1 MKRLQYA
8 DKAKVR
14 NDMKRLV
21 LGFAAALICVTF
33 AATEADAAKRLG
45 GGGNV
50 GTQRSITN
58 APPAATPA
66 KPAQG
71 MQQSA
76 APAAAAPAASG
87 MSRWMP
93 LLGGLALGGALG
105 WLMGANGMGG
115 MMVGLLLAGLLVFAA
130 IFVIRML
137 MQKRGAEPQ
146 RMQYAGVGPQGPAG
160 AGSQGPFSSMGNETV
175 AAPPPSQ
182 AAGFDAPAA
191 AVSGGNAAN
200 VPADFDV
207 AGFLRGA
214 KLNYMKLQIANDQ
227 GNIAE
232 LREFTSDALFEELKK
247 DLEARGSEKQ
257 QTDVLALNAGL
268 LEVVTEGDK
277 HWASVRFSGTVRES
291 PGDASIGFEEV
302 WNLAKPVNGTQ
313 GWQLAGIQQ
322 MH

>member
-1 MKRLQYA
+1 MK
-8 DKAKVR
+8 K
-14 NDMKRLV
+14 LV

-45 GGGNV
+45 GARSV
-50 GTQRSITN
+50 GAQRNITN
-58 APPAATPA
+58 APPAAIPG
-66 KPAQG
+66 KPAQAQQ

-76 APAAAAPAASG
+76 APAAAQPAASG

-137 MQKRGAEPQ
+137 MQKRGDAP
-146 RMQYAGVGPQGPAG
+146 RMQYAGGPNAGGPQSSSYSAM
-160 AGSQGPFSSMGNETV
+160 GSETV

-182 AAGFDAPAA
+182 ATGFDASAA
-191 AVSGGNAAN
+191 PVASGVAAN
-200 VPADFDV
+200 VPAGFDV

-227 GNIAE
+227 GNLDE

-247 DLEARGSEKQ
+247 DVQARGSEKQ
-257 QTDVLALNAGL
+257 QTDVLALNADL

-291 PGDASIGFEEV
+291 PGDAPTGFEEV
-302 WNLAKPVNGTQ
+302 WNLAKPVSGTQ

>member
-1 MKRLQYA
+1 MK
-8 DKAKVR
+8 K
-14 NDMKRLV
+14 LV
-21 LGFAAALICVTF
+21 LGFVAALFCVAF
-33 AATEADAAKRLG
+33 VATDAEARRLG
-45 GGGNV
+45 GARSL
-50 GTQRSITN
+50 GTQRNVTST
-58 APPAATPA
+58 PAATPA
-66 KPAQG
+66 KPAQA
-71 MQQSA
+71 QQA
-76 APAAAAPAASG
+76 APAAGQPAAASG
-87 MSRWMP
+87 MSKWAP

-115 MMVGLLLAGLLVFAA
+115 LMVGILLAGLLVFAA
-130 IFVIRML
+130 IFVVRML
-137 MQKRGAEPQ
+137 TQKRGEAPQ
-146 RMQYAGVGPQGPAG
+146 RMQYSGM
-160 AGSQGPFSSMGNETV
+160 GSETV

-191 AVSGGNAAN
+191 PAPGSVAAN

-227 GNIAE
+227 GNLDE

-247 DLEARGSEKQ
+247 DVQARGNAKQ
-257 QTDVLALNAGL
+257 QTDVLALNADL

-277 HWASVRFSGTVRES
+277 HWASVRFSGTVREA
-291 PGDASIGFEEV
+291 PGDAPTGFEEV

>member
-1 MKRLQYA
+1 MNKL
-8 DKAKVR
+8 
-14 NDMKRLV
+14 M
-21 LGFAAALICVTF
+21 LGIGAALLCV
-33 AATEADAAKRLG
+33 AVVATEAQAARLG
-45 GGGNV
+45 GMRSIGA
-50 GTQRSITN
+50 QRNITN

-66 KPAQG
+66 KPAQAQQ

-76 APAAAAPAASG
+76 APAAAQPAASG
-87 MSRWMP
+87 MSKWMP

-115 MMVGLLLAGLLVFAA
+115 LMVGMLLAGLLVFAA
-130 IFVIRML
+130 IFVVRML
-137 MQKRGAEPQ
+137 SQKRGAEPQ
-146 RMQYAGVGPQGPAG
+146 RMQYAGL
-160 AGSQGPFSSMGNETV
+160 GSETV

-191 AVSGGNAAN
+191 PAPSGIAAS
-200 VPADFDV
+200 VPAGFDV

-227 GNIAE
+227 GNLEE
-232 LREFTSDALFEELKK
+232 LREFTSDALFEEFKK
-247 DLEARGSEKQ
+247 DVQARGNAKQ
-257 QTDVLALNAGL
+257 QTDVLALNADL

-277 HWASVRFSGTVRES
+277 HWASVRFSGTVREA
-291 PGDASIGFEEV
+291 PGDAATGFEEV
-302 WNLAKPVNGTQ
+302 WNLAKPVDGSQ

>member
-1 MKRLQYA
+1 MK
-8 DKAKVR
+8 
-14 NDMKRLV
+14 NLV
-21 LGFAAALICVTF
+21 LGFAAALLCVAF
-33 AATEADAAKRLG
+33 VAADAEAAKRLG
-45 GGGNV
+45 GARSL
-50 GTQRSITN
+50 GTQRNVTS

-66 KPAQG
+66 KPAQAQQ

-76 APAAAAPAASG
+76 APAAAQPAASG

-93 LLGGLALGGALG
+93 MLGGLALGGALG

-137 MQKRGAEPQ
+137 TQKRGETPQ
-146 RMQYAGVGPQGPAG
+146 RVQYAGGM
-160 AGSQGPFSSMGNETV
+160 GSETV

-182 AAGFDAPAA
+182 AVGFEAPAA
-191 AVSGGNAAN
+191 PGGVAAN
-200 VPADFDV
+200 VPAGFDV

-227 GNIAE
+227 GNLEE

-247 DLEARGSEKQ
+247 DLLARGNEKQ
-257 QTDVLALNAGL
+257 QTDVLALNADL

-291 PGDASIGFEEV
+291 PGDAPTGFEEV
-302 WNLAKPVNGTQ
+302 WNLAKPVNGAQ

>member
-1 MKRLQYA
+1 MTG
-8 DKAKVR
+8 VR
-14 NDMKRLV
+14 KDMKKFV
-21 LGFAAALICVTF
+21 MGFAAILFCVTF
-33 AATEADAAKRLG
+33 AATQADAAGRLG
-45 GGGNV
+45 GARSL
-50 GTQRSITN
+50 GTQRNITN

-66 KPAQG
+66 KPAQAQQ

-76 APAAAAPAASG
+76 APAAAPPAASG

-115 MMVGLLLAGLLVFAA
+115 MLVGMLLAGLLVFAA
-130 IFVIRML
+130 IFVVRML
-137 MQKRGAEPQ
+137 MQKRGQEPQ
-146 RMQYAGVGPQGPAG
+146 RMQYAA
-160 AGSQGPFSSMGNETV
+160 AGSQGPFSAMMGNETV

-191 AVSGGNAAN
+191 PAPSGVAAN
-200 VPADFDV
+200 VPAGFDV

-227 GNIAE
+227 GNLEE
-232 LREFTSDALFEELKK
+232 LREFTSDDLFEELKK
-247 DLEARGSEKQ
+247 DVLARGSEKQ
-257 QTDVLALNAGL
+257 QSDVLALNADL

-291 PGDASIGFEEV
+291 PGDAPTGFEEV
-302 WNLAKPVNGTQ
+302 WNLAKPVSGAQ

>member
-1 MKRLQYA
+1 MK
-8 DKAKVR
+8 K
-14 NDMKRLV
+14 LV
-21 LGFAAALICVTF
+21 LGFTAALLCLAFV
-33 AATEADAAKRLG
+33 ATEADAASRLG
-45 GGGNV
+45 GARSV
-50 GTQRSITN
+50 GAQRSISN

-66 KPAQG
+66 KPAQA
-71 MQQSA
+71 QQ
-76 APAAAAPAASG
+76 APQSAAAAPAAAQPKPVSG
-87 MSRWMP
+87 FAKWAP

-115 MMVGLLLAGLLVFAA
+115 MMVGILLAGLLVFAA
-130 IFVIRML
+130 IFVVRML
-137 MQKRGAEPQ
+137 MQKRGEVPQ
-146 RMQYAGVGPQGPAG
+146 PMQYAG
-160 AGSQGPFSSMGNETV
+160 MGNETV

-191 AVSGGNAAN
+191 PAPSGVAAN
-200 VPADFDV
+200 VPAGFDV

-227 GNIAE
+227 GNLEE

-247 DLEARGSEKQ
+247 DLLARGDGKQ
-257 QTDVLALNAGL
+257 QTDVLALNADL

-291 PGDASIGFEEV
+291 PGDAPTGFEEV
-302 WNLAKPVNGTQ
+302 WNLAKPVSGSQ